1 MQVFSNTGK
10 QETSSGDKQPN
21 ALKHK
26 KLRFMKTRIITAALI
41 AGMFLYGLSSCYRNK
56 EDILTLPR
64 VSFRS
69 EVVPIITSGACGCHN
84 NGIGTRAVQFSHFDT
99 VFYDAILARRAY
111 FDTMSRLVQRHP
123 GGGGIDFSQHE
134 KEIIQK
140 WIAQGDPYDDG
151 SGCTVTGIQTYTR
164 NILPIYTTSCKG
176 ATCHGGIAVNLDYAK
191 MVEKK
196 TVISTFLNSGGSTG
210 HPGGPI
216 SLTTCTINVFKEWIA
231 QGQPQ

>member
-1 MQVFSNTGK
+1 
-10 QETSSGDKQPN
+10 
-21 ALKHK
+21 
-26 KLRFMKTRIITAALI
+26 MKTRIITAALI
-41 AGMFLYGLSSCYRNK
+41 TSMVLYGLSSCYRNK
-56 EDILTLPR
+56 EDVLALPR

-69 EVVPIITSGACGCHN
+69 EVVPIITGGPCGCHN

-111 FDTMSRLVQRHP
+111 FDTMSRFVNKHP
-123 GGGGIDFSQHE
+123 GGGGIDFSPAE
-134 KEIIQK
+134 KETIKK

-151 SGCTVTGIQTYTR
+151 AGCTVTGTQTYTR
-164 NILPIYTTSCKG
+164 DILPIYTTSCKG
-176 ATCHGGIAVNLDYAK
+176 ATCHGGIAASLTYAK

-196 TVISTFLNSGGSTG
+196 SELSATMNSGGSTG

-216 SLTTCTINVFKEWIA
+216 SLTTCTINKFKEWIA